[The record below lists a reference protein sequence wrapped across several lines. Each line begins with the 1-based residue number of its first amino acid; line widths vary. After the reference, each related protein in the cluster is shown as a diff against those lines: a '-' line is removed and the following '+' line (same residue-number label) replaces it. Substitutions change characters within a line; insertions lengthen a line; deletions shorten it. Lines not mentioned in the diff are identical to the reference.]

1 MVKIKNQ
8 IKSIAKGNEEIEKE
22 CWYLVQLVQ
31 EETNRRLQKIR
42 EELNKKESIEILK
55 EIK

>member
-1 MVKIKNQ
+1 MKIKNQ
-8 IKSIAKGNEEIEKE
+8 IELIAKGNKELEKE

-42 EELNKKESIEILK
+42 EELNQKESIEILK